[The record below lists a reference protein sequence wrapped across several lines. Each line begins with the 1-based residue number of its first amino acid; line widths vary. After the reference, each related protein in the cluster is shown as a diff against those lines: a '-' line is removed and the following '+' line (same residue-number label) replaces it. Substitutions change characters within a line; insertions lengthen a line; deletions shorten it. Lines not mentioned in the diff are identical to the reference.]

1 MKYQRIV
8 IKIGTST
15 LTGGGAK
22 IQMPRMIDLV
32 RQLCALKER
41 GVDVLLVTSG
51 AVAAGRELLQFPVLS
66 KHVPRKQMLSSI
78 GQPRLMS
85 MYMDLFAMYGSVAA
99 QVLLTRSD
107 LVHRTGYLNAR
118 NTMEL
123 LLRQGV
129 VPIVNEND
137 TIATDEIRLGDNDT
151 LSAHIAGLISADLL
165 VLMTDL
171 DGLYDADP
179 RMNLDATIVS
189 IIDSAEIPPKI
200 WTAAGGS
207 KTDLGTGGMLTKVRA
222 ADIARRMGTIVKIV
236 NGSQPDCLLQI
247 ADGALFGTTFTAT
260 NTVLES
266 RKRYLM
272 SGYRADGAGIVVDD
286 GACSALERGKSLLP
300 AGIADVRGAFER
312 GDTVRILR
320 LDESEVAIGM
330 ANYGREDVLR
340 IRGKRAEEIESVL
353 GYSFED
359 EVIHHDNMI
368 FDREGNGA

>member
-22 IQMPRMIDLV
+22 IQMPKVIDLV
-32 RQLCALKER
+32 RQLCALKDR
-41 GVDVLLVTSG
+41 GADVLLVTSG
-51 AVAAGRELLQFPVLS
+51 AVAAGRELLEYPVLS

-85 MYMDLFAMYGSVAA
+85 MYMDLFSMYGSVAA

-107 LVHRTGYLNAR
+107 LVHRMGYLNAR
-118 NTMEL
+118 NTIEL
-123 LLRQGV
+123 LLQQGV
-129 VPIVNEND
+129 VPVINEND

-151 LSAHIAGLISADLL
+151 LSAHIAGLIGADLL
-165 VLMTDL
+165 ILMTDL

-179 RMNLDATIVS
+179 RTNPDANFVS
-189 IIDSAEIPPKI
+189 VVDGTEIPEKI
-200 WTAAGGS
+200 WQSAGGS
-207 KTDLGTGGMLTKVRA
+207 KTDLGTGGMLTKIRA

-236 NGSQPDCLLQI
+236 NGAQPDCLLQI
-247 ADGALFGTTFTAT
+247 ADGASFGTTFIAT

-266 RKRYLM
+266 RKRYLI
-272 SGYRADGAGIVVDD
+272 SGFRADGSGIVVDD
-286 GACSALERGKSLLP
+286 GACSAIERGKSLLP
-300 AGIADVRGAFER
+300 AGVTDVRGTFER

-320 LDESEVAIGM
+320 LDGSEIGIGM
-330 ANYGREDVLR
+330 ANYSREDLLK
-340 IRGKRAEEIESVL
+340 IHGKQAEDIESVL
-353 GYSFED
+353 GYSFGD
-359 EVIHHDNMI
+359 EVVHHDNMI